1 MKNKHVNKLVNVLL
15 KINNQDAMLDLL
27 KGLLT
32 LNELEEIAR
41 RLQIVVL
48 LKKGLSQREVAEKL
62 KVGIATVTRGSK
74 EIQQGR
80 FSNI

>member
-1 MKNKHVNKLVNVLL
+1 MNNKHVNKLVNVLL

>member
-1 MKNKHVNKLVNVLL
+1 MNNKHVNKLVNVLL

-27 KGLLT
+27 KGLFT

-48 LKKGLSQREVAEKL
+48 LKKGLSPREVAEKL

>member
-1 MKNKHVNKLVNVLL
+1 MNNKHVNKLVSVLL
-15 KINNQDAMLDLL
+15 KINSQDAMLELL
-27 KGLLT
+27 KGLFT

>member
-1 MKNKHVNKLVNVLL
+1 MNNKHVNKLVNVLL
-15 KINNQDAMLDLL
+15 KINNQDAMLDSL

-48 LKKGLSQREVAEKL
+48 LKRGLSQREVAEKL

>member
-1 MKNKHVNKLVNVLL
+1 MNNKHVNKLVNVLL

-48 LKKGLSQREVAEKL
+48 LKKGLSQREIAEKL

>member
-1 MKNKHVNKLVNVLL
+1 MNNKHVNKLVNVLL
-15 KINNQDAMLDLL
+15 KINNQDAMIDLL

-32 LNELEEIAR
+32 PNELEEIAR